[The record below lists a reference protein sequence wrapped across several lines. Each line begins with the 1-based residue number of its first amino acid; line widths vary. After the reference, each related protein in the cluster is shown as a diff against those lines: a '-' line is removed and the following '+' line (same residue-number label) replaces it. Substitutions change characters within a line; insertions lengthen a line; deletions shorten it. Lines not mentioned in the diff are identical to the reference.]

1 MSMSSGPPP
10 AHEKYD
16 DKDIPHARPRQSH
29 ADRASGEPWDHADE
43 ARLAAPPPLSTQRI
57 SPLGW
62 GLGALVSI
70 GLWAAIFYLVL

>member
-10 AHEKYD
+10 APEKYD

-29 ADRASGEPWDHADE
+29 TDHENAGPWDRTDK
-43 ARLAAPPPLSTQRI
+43 ARVAAPPPLSTRRI

-70 GLWAAIFYLVL
+70 GLWVAIFYLVL